1 MAKKNATK
9 GKVKPKVT
17 AKAKPKAA
25 TKAKPKAKAKAKP
38 RAAKPGPI
46 AVPDK
51 FR

>member
-9 GKVKPKVT
+9 GKVTPKQ
-17 AKAKPKAA
+17 KPKAA